1 MRLLSSTDVGV
12 KALLVITV
20 NPDRRVQL
28 SEIADLFN
36 LKIHTLKRP
45 LGALVEGG
53 IIASRIG
60 RSGGYSLSRP
70 ARRITLAEV
79 VKLLEN
85 DFHLIPAMDPNH
97 PEHLG
102 DVAAT
107 YTFVLEQAKAAFL
120 SELAKCTIAE
130 LAGDPATL
138 QLLGIPI
145 PPHPHRR
152 STDRPQSADE
162 A

>member
-1 MRLLSSTDVGV
+1 M
-12 KALLVITV
+12 KALLAITV
-20 NPDRRVQL
+20 NPHRMVQQ
-28 SEIADLFN
+28 SEIGELFD

-45 LGALVEGG
+45 LGTLVEGG

-60 RSGGYSLSRP
+60 RSGGYSLKRP

-79 VKLLEN
+79 VKLLES
-85 DFHLIPAMDPNH
+85 DFHLIPAMDPDH
-97 PEHLG
+97 TEHLPE
-102 DVAAT
+102 VAAT

-152 STDRPQSADE
+152 STDPFRSADE
-162 A
+162 D